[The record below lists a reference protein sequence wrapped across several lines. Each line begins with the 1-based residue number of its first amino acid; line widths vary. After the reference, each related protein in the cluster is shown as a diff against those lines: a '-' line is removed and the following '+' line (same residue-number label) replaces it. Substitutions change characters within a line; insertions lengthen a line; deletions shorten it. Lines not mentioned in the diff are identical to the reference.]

1 MNRSNLIGIF
11 LFTLMFF
18 SSSVFAVNS
27 VLSGVFDGSE
37 QKTAALPGTC
47 LTEEPLG
54 YLEAGTFQ
62 VSASGT
68 YFVVEAYNF
77 IGVDVSALIYAD
89 NFDPNFP
96 QANLVTPDGV
106 DVADLAVL
114 SAGVTYTLVV
124 QHYCTNPDR
133 YWVNREGAWSVTLTG
148 PGDVTSDLK
157 VSVPAFTEGSFSDGD
172 PTADTDCG
180 NSQYIQSGPVQV
192 SGTGAYYYTDLSIN
206 YAVDMCLQIYSAP
219 FNPANPG
226 ANRVVLF
233 DDDGSVQ
240 LEAGQ
245 DYYFVSQPLGG
256 AQTGEYFYIFAPPA
270 PLAINSGMSGSW
282 YFPATTGQGFLMDVF
297 DSTNLLF
304 LAWFTYDL
312 ERPAAGVNA
321 MIGDPGHRWMTAIG
335 PFQGDTANL
344 GITWSSGMIFDSETP
359 VVSNVNDGTMTIEF
373 SDCKTGRVSYD
384 LGDSGQVGEVPI
396 ERIIN
401 DGVPFCESMTQGPD
415 KPGPL

>member
-114 SAGVTYTLVV
+114 SAGVTYILVV
-124 QHYCTNPDR
+124 QQWCTNPDR
-133 YWVNREGAWSVTLTG
+133 IWVNREGAWSVTLTG
-148 PGDVTSDLK
+148 PGNVTSDLK
-157 VSVPAFTEGSFSDGD
+157 VSVPAFSDGGYRLRRFPIHPIRAGPVIQHRNLLLHRLVD
-172 PTADTDCG
+172 QLRCG
-180 NSQYIQSGPVQV
+180 YVSANLLGAFQSGKPRGQPGCPV
-192 SGTGAYYYTDLSIN
+192 
-206 YAVDMCLQIYSAP
+206 
-219 FNPANPG
+219 
-226 ANRVVLF
+226 
-233 DDDGSVQ
+233 
-240 LEAGQ
+240 
-245 DYYFVSQPLGG
+245 
-256 AQTGEYFYIFAPPA
+256 
-270 PLAINSGMSGSW
+270 
-282 YFPATTGQGFLMDVF
+282 
-297 DSTNLLF
+297 
-304 LAWFTYDL
+304 
-312 ERPAAGVNA
+312 
-321 MIGDPGHRWMTAIG
+321 
-335 PFQGDTANL
+335 
-344 GITWSSGMIFDSETP
+344 
-359 VVSNVNDGTMTIEF
+359 
-373 SDCKTGRVSYD
+373 
-384 LGDSGQVGEVPI
+384 
-396 ERIIN
+396 
-401 DGVPFCESMTQGPD
+401 
-415 KPGPL
+415 